1 MLKSLGELQ
10 YEFLKPPFLR
20 FVLREALDDS
30 GLLCGALDIC
40 MTYWVETIRDADD
53 RDSLWLLAESL
64 VPRHFR

>member
-20 FVLREALDDS
+20 FVLREALDS

-40 MTYWVETIRDADD
+40 VTYWVETIRDADD

-64 VPRHFR
+64 VYRHFR